1 MKTTLNTLIN
11 IIQVPR
17 GRFLINKC
25 ESTLITLIPCIYGSF
40 TQGCFP
46 INKCESNLD
55 ALINMNQ
62 VPRGRFLINKCEN
75 NSKYIDKY
83 YSSPKRS
90 FSNQQV

>member
-25 ESTLITLIPCIYGSF
+25 E
-40 TQGCFP
+40 
-46 INKCESNLD
+46 
-55 ALINMNQ
+55 
-62 VPRGRFLINKCEN
+62 N
-75 NSKYIDKY
+75 NYKYIDKY
-83 YSSPKRS
+83 YSSHKRS